1 MTYSHMGP
9 PTLPSAQL
17 RFTSEFGMGSGGTTT
32 LLSLDK
38 IVGNN
43 FERTL
48 VRPFRVNYMDVVDTK
63 LFRIIWKTNI
73 SNSIYFVRDVQGCT
87 NVDVV
92 HG

>member
-1 MTYSHMGP
+1 MGP

-48 VRPFRVNYMDVVDTK
+48 VRPFRLNYMEVVDTK

-73 SNSIYFVRDVQGCT
+73 SNSIYFVRAFMSSHKTTWVLYG
-87 NVDVV
+87 
-92 HG
+92 